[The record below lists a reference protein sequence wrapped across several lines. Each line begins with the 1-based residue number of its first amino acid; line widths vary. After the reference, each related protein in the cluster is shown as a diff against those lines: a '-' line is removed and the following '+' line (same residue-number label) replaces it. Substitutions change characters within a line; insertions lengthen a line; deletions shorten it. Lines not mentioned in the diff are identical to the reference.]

1 MKGIFMKTKV
11 FVLIFLVG
19 AIVLFSGY
27 EQSLAARKS
36 KASLS
41 EVKIGVV
48 SVTQIF
54 KDCKRNVKYREET
67 KAEYEKLAGELK
79 KLEADIEADKAGLV
93 TLKAGSSDHTEQ
105 VKEILV
111 KQSTLQ
117 THQKFYERQLE
128 LKEQRWTEELYQ
140 DILKATEE
148 VAKEKGLTLVLE
160 NSRVELPA
168 LSAQDLMM
176 TIRTNKVLY
185 GDGSV
190 DITDEVL
197 EKVDSKK

>member
-1 MKGIFMKTKV
+1 MKTKV

-27 EQSLAARKS
+27 EQSLAAKKS
-36 KASLS
+36 RAAS

-48 SVTQIF
+48 GVKQIF
-54 KDCKRNVKYREET
+54 KDCKRNAKYREEA
-67 KAEYEKLAGELK
+67 KAEYERLAGELK
-79 KLEADIEADKAGLV
+79 KLEADIEADKAGLA
-93 TLKAGSSDHTEQ
+93 TLKAGSSDHTKQ
-105 VKEILV
+105 IKEILV

-117 THQKFYERQLE
+117 AHQKFYERQLE

-140 DILKATEE
+140 DILKVTEE
-148 VAKEKGLTLVLE
+148 VAKEKGLILVFE

-168 LSAQDLMM
+168 LSPQDLMM

-185 GDGSV
+185 GDASV
-190 DITDEVL
+190 DITDEVM
-197 EKVDSKK
+197 KRVDSKK

>member
-1 MKGIFMKTKV
+1 M
-11 FVLIFLVG
+11 
-19 AIVLFSGY
+19 
-27 EQSLAARKS
+27 
-36 KASLS
+36 
-41 EVKIGVV
+41 
-48 SVTQIF
+48 
-54 KDCKRNVKYREET
+54 
-67 KAEYEKLAGELK
+67 AGELK

-93 TLKAGSSDHTEQ
+93 TLKAGSSDYTEQ

-117 THQKFYERQLE
+117 AHQKFYERQLE

-168 LSAQDLMM
+168 LSSQDLMM

-197 EKVDSKK
+197 KKVDSKK

>member
-1 MKGIFMKTKV
+1 MKTKV

-27 EQSLAARKS
+27 EQSLAAKKS
-36 KASLS
+36 KAPPS

-48 SVTQIF
+48 SVKQIF
-54 KDCKRNVKYREET
+54 KDCKRNIKYREEA

-105 VKEILV
+105 IKEILV

-117 THQKFYERQLE
+117 AHQKFYEQQLE
-128 LKEQRWTEELYQ
+128 LQDQRWTEELYQ

-148 VAKEKGLTLVLE
+148 VAKEKGLALVFE

-168 LSAQDLMM
+168 LSPQDLMM

-185 GDGSV
+185 GDDSV